1 MKRIFVTSVV
11 LASILSACGG
21 GDKSSTGGTDY
32 AIISGKVASVGA
44 TKEVYLVQNERII
57 ISIICFLLLLQEYL
71 CT

>member
-32 AIISGKVASVGA
+32 AIISGKVASVG
-44 TKEVYLVQNERII
+44 
-57 ISIICFLLLLQEYL
+57 EYL